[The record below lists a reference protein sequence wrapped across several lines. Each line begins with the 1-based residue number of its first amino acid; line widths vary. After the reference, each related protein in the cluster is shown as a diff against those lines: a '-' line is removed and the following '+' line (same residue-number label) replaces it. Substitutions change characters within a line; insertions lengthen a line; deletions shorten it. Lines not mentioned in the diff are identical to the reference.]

1 MGQYSIVFLISF
13 ILACY
18 AYKGYDGMKPSYE
31 NGYFPLSFLLGM
43 RKYAFDVSITMKD
56 GQEHKFAL
64 YADYPYADWE
74 ELFMAAAEP
83 RLGKGTAIK
92 TGRGQFQFRKDKQR
106 IGISVDTIENIKMER
121 KEIGY
126 GK

>member
-1 MGQYSIVFLISF
+1 MGNIVLFVSS

-31 NGYFPLSFLLGM
+31 NGYSPLSFLLGM

-56 GQEHKFAL
+56 GQEHKFTL
-64 YADYPYADWE
+64 YADYQYADWE

-83 RLGKGTAIK
+83 RLGKGAAIK
-92 TGRGQFQFRKDKQR
+92 TGRGQFRFRKGKQR
-106 IGISVDTIENIKMER
+106 IGISVDMIEDIKMER

-126 GK
+126 RK